1 VWGAED
7 DLATLPVAAT
17 SKERTMF
24 DEPPSLP
31 MRAAIA
37 SLLGSCFG
45 VAMILFTHGAQ
56 AQALAAV
63 EGPAYAV
70 EPRGAAVRLGDA
82 ALAAMRG
89 PAAMLGAGQPGARG
103 LRLNDTGSEPA
114 VGLRLQP
121 LSRRTLRSDAE
132 SARSSSDPLTLG
144 VQVRF

>member
-1 VWGAED
+1 
-7 DLATLPVAAT
+7 
-17 SKERTMF
+17 MF
-24 DEPPSLP
+24 DQPPSLP

-45 VAMILFTHGAQ
+45 IAMILLTHSAQ
-56 AQALAAV
+56 AQAPASV
-63 EGPAYAV
+63 EGPSNAV
-70 EPRGAAVRLGDA
+70 EQRGAVVRLGDA

-89 PAAMLGAGQPGARG
+89 PATTLGAGQPGARG
-103 LRLNDTGSEPA
+103 LRLNDSGSEPA

-121 LSRRTLRSDAE
+121 LPRRTLRGDAE